1 MLVFH
6 SMVPVNAV
14 SSDDSEER
22 VWREPDGW
30 TAFILAGIFYA
41 TRRSHLS
48 ARSFSFST
56 FQARKSVS
64 LCFSPSSSI
73 SICGRT
79 CSLERTDLG
88 QLRPAK
94 KSHEIN
100 LILKLTKF
108 LCTYTQLSL
117 NYVRYASFNSRATVI
132 CKNESSVFMYFLS
145 PPGTWVKR

>member
-73 SICGRT
+73 SISGLT

>member
-22 VWREPDGW
+22 VWRELDGW

-48 ARSFSFST
+48 ATSVSFST

-64 LCFSPSSSI
+64 LCFSPSSLTSI
-73 SICGRT
+73 SGRT
-79 CSLERTDLG
+79 CSLERADLG
-88 QLRPAK
+88 QLRPAE

-100 LILKLTKF
+100 LTSKLTKYQF

-145 PPGTWVKR
+145 PPGTWV

>member
-22 VWREPDGW
+22 VWREPDRW

-48 ARSFSFST
+48 AQSVSFST

-64 LCFSPSSSI
+64 LCFSPSSLTSI
-73 SICGRT
+73 SGRT
-79 CSLERTDLG
+79 CSLERADLG
-88 QLRPAK
+88 QLRPAE

-100 LILKLTKF
+100 LILKLTKCQF

-145 PPGTWVKR
+145 PPGTWV

>member
-1 MLVFH
+1 MPYPQMIQKSGYGESLT
-6 SMVPVNAV
+6 
-14 SSDDSEER
+14 
-22 VWREPDGW
+22 DGP
-30 TAFILAGIFYA
+30 
-41 TRRSHLS
+41 HLS
-48 ARSFSFST
+48 WLGYSMLPEGLICQRGRPPFST

-64 LCFSPSSSI
+64 LCFSPNSLTSI
-73 SICGRT
+73 SGLT
-79 CSLERTDLG
+79 CSLERVDLG

-145 PPGTWVKR
+145 PPGAWVKR